1 MFALL
6 SLVVCLSDAPAV
18 CETVTPDYVD
28 QGTGRAPSLSECL
41 GVGGQTIARQWIGQH
56 PGYRLSRIQCS
67 IANDQRRLREQV
79 PGRRA

>member
-18 CETVTPDYVD
+18 CETVIPDYVD
-28 QGTGRAPSLSECL
+28 QVTGQAPSLSECL
-41 GVGGQTIARQWIGQH
+41 GIGGQAVARRWIGEH

-67 IANDQRRLREQV
+67 VANDPRRLREQLA
-79 PGRRA
+79 GRRA